1 MNIGE
6 AARLSGV
13 SSKAIRYYESIDLI
27 LPSGRAEN
35 NYRDFSD
42 QDVHRLRF
50 VNRARSLG
58 FSLAEVGELL
68 SLYND
73 PNRTSS
79 EVKSIA
85 KVAIDRI
92 DAKLVELSAMRDTL
106 ATLSAHCH
114 GDDKPDC
121 PILNDLAGD
130 AGTK

>member
-50 VNRARSLG
+50 VNRSRSLG

-68 SLYND
+68 SLYDD
-73 PNRTSS
+73 PSRTSG
-79 EVKSIA
+79 EVKSIT

-92 DAKLVELSAMRDTL
+92 DAKLLELSAMRDTL

-130 AGTK
+130 ASL